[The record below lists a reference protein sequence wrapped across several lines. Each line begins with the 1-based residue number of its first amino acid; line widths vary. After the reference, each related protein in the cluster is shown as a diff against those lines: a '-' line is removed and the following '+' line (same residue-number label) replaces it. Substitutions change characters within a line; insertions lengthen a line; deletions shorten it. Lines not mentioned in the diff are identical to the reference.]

1 MNAEQII
8 YQYMLH
14 LVTPYILNMLDIN
27 IVINISV
34 IFPSLY
40 KSHLTP
46 QHRVSKT
53 TLQLHFF

>member
-40 KSHLTP
+40 KSNLTP
-46 QHRVSKT
+46 
-53 TLQLHFF
+53 